1 MSHIMDADRI
11 VVKIGSALVTDAFGK
26 PRKEWLGNLARDIKW
41 LVDNGKQIVL
51 VSSGAIALGRP
62 RLSRTPKRL
71 EEKQAAAAIGQPV
84 LMSLLSDAFAVQE
97 LYIAQALLT
106 LSDTEDRRRW
116 LNARATLDTL
126 MGDGII
132 PVINEND
139 TIATDEIRYGD
150 NDRLAARVAQ
160 MISAQTLVLLSDVD
174 GLYTGDPRSNSQVE
188 HIATV
193 REITPDIIAM
203 AGGANTVSGV
213 GSGGMATKVVAA
225 QIAWDAGCKT
235 VIAKGSET
243 SALKNIGG
251 KGQRVTWF
259 IPPQSPE
266 SARAIWLRSHLTPEG
281 TIIIDNGAAQ
291 ALSGGASLLPVG
303 IKSVDGSFDRGA
315 AVQVIAENGV
325 TLGKG
330 VTAYAA
336 VDIERIKGLQTDAV
350 EQTLGV
356 KGRPAVIHRDDLVLD

>member
-1 MSHIMDADRI
+1 MDSTRI
-11 VVKIGSALVTDAFGK
+11 VVKIGSALVTDTFGK
-26 PRKEWLGNLARDIKW
+26 LRKEWLGQLARDIKW
-41 LVDNGKQIVL
+41 LVDNGKQVVL
-51 VSSGAIALGRP
+51 VSSGAVALGRS
-62 RLSRTPKRL
+62 RLSKTPKRL

-97 LYIAQALLT
+97 LYVAQALLT
-106 LSDTEDRRRW
+106 LNDTETRRRW

-126 MGDGII
+126 LGEGII

-174 GLYTGDPRSNSQVE
+174 GLYTGDPNSGTDVD
-188 HIATV
+188 HIDIV
-193 REITPDIIAM
+193 KEITPDIISM
-203 AGGANTVSGV
+203 AGGANSEAGI
-213 GSGGMATKVVAA
+213 GSGGMATKIVAA

-235 VIAKGSET
+235 VIAKGSDR
-243 SALKNIGG
+243 SALKNIGDSG
-251 KGQRVTWF
+251 ENVTWF
-259 IPPQSPE
+259 IPPETPS
-266 SARAIWLRSHLTPEG
+266 SARAIWLRSNLTPEG
-281 TIIIDNGAAQ
+281 SIIVDTGAAN
-291 ALSGGASLLPVG
+291 ALADGASLLPVG
-303 IKSVDGSFDRGA
+303 ITGVDGSFERGA
-315 AVQVIAENGV
+315 AVRVVGANGD
-325 TLGKG
+325 TLGMG

-336 VDIERIKGLQTDAV
+336 SDIDRIKGLQTDAV